1 MSDGQRQLVHYARYC
16 TRGEIIALLY
26 NYAVRLGSDLGV
38 SSDAEISSEDAE
50 SLVHAQ
56 LLDVRTLDGRI
67 KPNDR
72 GLVNTIKG
80 VTLNVYCCDGAIDVS
95 DYPHGDGRALI
106 KEFISKRLSD
116 LACANVRVANW
127 EPIS

>member
-1 MSDGQRQLVHYARYC
+1 MSESQRQIVYYAQYC

-26 NYAVRLGSDLGV
+26 NYAVRLKSGLGV
-38 SSDAEISSEDAE
+38 SSEDEISSNDAE

-56 LLDVRTLDGRI
+56 LLDVRTLDGKI

-72 GLVNTIKG
+72 GLINTIKG

-95 DYPHGDGRALI
+95 DYPHGDGSALI
-106 KEFISKRLSD
+106 QEFITKRLSD
-116 LACANVRVANW
+116 LACANIRSASW

>member
-1 MSDGQRQLVHYARYC
+1 MNDGQRQIVHYAPYC

-26 NYAVRLGSDLGV
+26 NHAVRVKSGLGA
-38 SSDAEISSEDAE
+38 SSEDEISSEDAE
-50 SLVHAQ
+50 SLVRAQ
-56 LLDVRTLDGRI
+56 LLDVKTLDGGI

-72 GLVNTIKG
+72 GPINTIKG

-95 DYPHGDGRALI
+95 GYPHGDGSALI
-106 KEFISKRLSD
+106 QEFITKRLSD
-116 LACANVRVANW
+116 WARAKVQSTNW

>member
-1 MSDGQRQLVHYARYC
+1 MNDGQRQLVHYARYC

-26 NYAVRLGSDLGV
+26 NYAVRLKSGLGV

-50 SLVHAQ
+50 NLVHAQ

-67 KPNDR
+67 RPNDR
-72 GLVNTIKG
+72 GLINTIKG
-80 VTLNVYCCDGAIDVS
+80 IILNVYCCDGAIDVS
-95 DYPHGDGRALI
+95 GYPHGDGRALI
-106 KEFISKRLSD
+106 QEFISERLSD
-116 LACANVRVANW
+116 LTLANVRVANW